1 MIKYWAHCDP
11 AKLTHKINHC
21 PEQSEECHLTH
32 VKPHACLHMKP
43 AAVSSRRFPQMSAMV
58 PLQRQLHRFF
68 LYSLLYIY
76 VLFHF

>member
-1 MIKYWAHCDP
+1 
-11 AKLTHKINHC
+11 
-21 PEQSEECHLTH
+21 
-32 VKPHACLHMKP
+32 MKP
-43 AAVSSRRFPQMSAMV
+43 AAVSSRRFPQMPAMV